1 MGLFDFLKKTKEHI
15 GREKE
20 AEGFIDTAKECIK
33 QGKEIYK
40 NAYDSVKEYAD
51 QIDKKLREHLE
62 YKNKIISE
70 TAEEINFEIPENK
83 NKKTIKPLYSGM
95 DVFDSAFPCPEPY
108 LSMEHYFDVNI
119 FDMFINEDEYN
130 EAKKE
135 MEQAQEY
142 KSRIEMKSRTILSYK
157 ERMSEIDIFINYE
170 KKVLEALCGK
180 LKIIAEHIRKENK
193 ETEEYALCRKVVEK
207 VFEKIAS
214 LVTEEFLDYSFL
226 IEYRYK
232 KIFAGIKNINSLL
245 PENPSPED
253 EKTIAALKEI
263 LKNESVVI

>member
-70 TAEEINFEIPENK
+70 TAEKINFKMPENK

-95 DVFDSAFPCPEPY
+95 DIFDSAFPCPEPY

-180 LKIIAEHIRKENK
+180 IKNIFDCIKNEN
-193 ETEEYALCRKVVEK
+193 EENADGELCRKAVKNIFAEISK
-207 VFEKIAS
+207 LAS
-214 LVTEEFLDYSFL
+214 EEFLDYSFL